1 MISRAG
7 CRGARA
13 RPCGAAA
20 ALVRGGLVLL
30 GVVIVELKKEYRFEA
45 AHHLPRVPPG
55 HKCAR
60 IHGHSYRIEL
70 HVRGRVDPE
79 TGWLVDFG
87 VLDEIFAAEVYQR
100 LDHRNLNEVP
110 GLENSTCEILA
121 AFVWNAVRPQVPQLS
136 AVTVWETID
145 ASCTYRGE
153 D

>member
-1 MISRAG
+1 
-7 CRGARA
+7 
-13 RPCGAAA
+13 
-20 ALVRGGLVLL
+20 LVLF

-87 VLDEIFAAEVYQR
+87 VLDDIFAAEVYR
-100 LDHRNLNEVP
+100 KLDHRNLNDVP

-121 AFVWNAVRPQVPQLS
+121 AFVWNAVRSQVPQLS
-136 AVTVWETID
+136 AVTVWETSD

>member
-1 MISRAG
+1 M
-7 CRGARA
+7 
-13 RPCGAAA
+13 
-20 ALVRGGLVLL
+20 
-30 GVVIVELKKEYRFEA
+30 IVELSKEYRFEA

-60 IHGHSYRIEL
+60 LHGHSYRVEL
-70 HVRGRVDPE
+70 HVRGAVDPQ

-87 VLDEIFAAEVYQR
+87 VLDDVFAAEVFRR

-121 AFVWNAVRPQVPQLS
+121 AFVWNAIRPAVPQLS
-136 AVTVWETID
+136 AVTVWETVD

-153 D
+153 G